1 MAGCGCACR
10 TRGYVLCFL
19 AAGGEIKLEAACQH
33 DANMQR
39 VCCYCA
45 PILATSTQQPCA
57 PRWCTA
63 KGVRVLS
70 RARRAPALPCPRAR
84 RVPRSQRARQRR
96 RRRAMVRRLTGLG
109 CSSLVCLSL
118 CLTERHR
125 VMRAPIRLQP
135 RTGLV
140 GRTVERGGRLAAR
153 GRVDRERAAARARVP
168 RRQVWRAILRE
179 EARLEDQVQRVVLQ
193 GQRACVGKG
202 KAKRSAPFFLIWW
215 HGPRSRSRR
224 RGHGAHMRA
233 GRRTLRHQSVLP
245 RAVQL
250 QGASRGPKE
259 TRLLCPP
266 TQHVRESRW

>member
-1 MAGCGCACR
+1 MLLLR
-10 TRGYVLCFL
+10 
-19 AAGGEIKLEAACQH
+19 
-33 DANMQR
+33 
-39 VCCYCA
+39 
-45 PILATSTQQPCA
+45 PLATSTQQPCA

-96 RRRAMVRRLTGLG
+96 RRRAMVRRRLTGLG

-202 KAKRSAPFFLIWW
+202 KAKRSAPFFWIWW
-215 HGPRSRSRR
+215 HGPPGPGRGAGATARTCALGAARCGIRACCRVPCSSKGRPEAPRR
-224 RGHGAHMRA
+224 RACFALPPNTCVKVVGEHACFARNRAAPDAGADAR
-233 GRRTLRHQSVLP
+233 
-245 RAVQL
+245 
-250 QGASRGPKE
+250 
-259 TRLLCPP
+259 C
-266 TQHVRESRW
+266 